1 MAYTDIQKVRLS
13 VADIDPTL
21 PILTDTDYEYFLEK
35 NNNSITRA
43 SIDAARTILLVL
55 SQRGEETIDIF
66 SIKGSKAAEQYRLA
80 LQLFLT
86 SPSTN
91 PVLQNARGWIG
102 GVSNADIIEN
112 LNNSDNNPVTAPSES
127 PYAVVMP
134 LNPPKYF

>member
-55 SQRGEETIDIF
+55 SQRGEETVDIF

-91 PVLQNARGWIG
+91 PVLQNAKGWIG

-112 LNNSDNNPVTAPSES
+112 LNNSDNNLVTVPSES
-127 PYAVVMP
+127 PYVVVMP

>member
-21 PILTDTDYEYFLEK
+21 PILVDTDYEYFLEK

-91 PVLQNARGWIG
+91 PVLQSAKGWIG

-112 LNNSDNNPVTAPSES
+112 LNNSDNNLVTVPSES
-127 PYAVVMP
+127 PYVAVMP

>member
-1 MAYTDIQKVRLS
+1 MAYTNIQKVRVE

-21 PILTDTDYEYFLEK
+21 PILSDTDYDYFLIK

-91 PVLQNARGWIG
+91 PVLQNAKGWVG

-112 LNNSDNNPVTAPSES
+112 LNNSDNNLVTVPSES
-127 PYAVVMP
+127 PYVVVMP

>member
-1 MAYTDIQKVRLS
+1 M
-13 VADIDPTL
+13 
-21 PILTDTDYEYFLEK
+21 
-35 NNNSITRA
+35 
-43 SIDAARTILLVL
+43 L
-55 SQRGEETIDIF
+55 SQRGEETVDIF

-91 PVLQNARGWIG
+91 PVLQNAKGWIG

-112 LNNSDNNPVTAPSES
+112 LNNSDNNLVTVPSES
-127 PYAVVMP
+127 PYVAVMP

>member
-1 MAYTDIQKVRLS
+1 MAYTAIQQVRLE

-21 PILTDTDYEYFLEK
+21 PILSDTDYEYFLSK

-55 SQRGEETIDIF
+55 SQRGEETVDLF

-91 PVLQNARGWIG
+91 PVLQNAKGWVG
-102 GVSNADIIEN
+102 GTSYEDIQTN
-112 LNNSDNNPVTAPSES
+112 LANPDNNLIRLPREHPSGDNS
-127 PYAVVMP
+127 TLVPR
-134 LNPPKYF
+134 KYF

>member
-1 MAYTDIQKVRLS
+1 MAYTDIQKVRLN

-21 PILTDTDYEYFLEK
+21 PLLTDPDYEYFLEK

-55 SQRGEETIDIF
+55 SQRGEETVDIF

-91 PVLQNARGWIG
+91 PVLQNAKGWIG

-112 LNNSDNNPVTAPSES
+112 LNNSDNNLVTVPSES
-127 PYAVVMP
+127 PYVVVMP

>member
-1 MAYTDIQKVRLS
+1 MLTDIQKVRLT

-21 PILTDTDYEYFLEK
+21 PILSDTDYDYFLSK

-55 SQRGEETIDIF
+55 SQRTDESCDIF
-66 SIKGSKAAEQYRLA
+66 SIRGSKTASEYRLA

-91 PVLQNARGWIG
+91 PVLQNAKGWVG
-102 GVSNADIIEN
+102 GTSFEDIITN
-112 LNNSDNNPVTAPSES
+112 LNNPDNNVVTIPSDS
-127 PYAVVMP
+127 PYDTKSA